1 MLLFF
6 NFIYRKYVW
15 VIIKRFVS
23 KYLYINKSQN
33 TNIPKPL
40 SISIIAIYKDSNI
53 ISGLKTGNPRY
64 GYIWK
69 YVTI

>member
-23 KYLYINKSQN
+23 KYLYINKLQN

-40 SISIIAIYKDSNI
+40 SISIIANNKETNI
-53 ISGLKTGNPRY
+53 INSTE
-64 GYIWK
+64 ID
-69 YVTI
+69 

>member
-23 KYLYINKSQN
+23 KYLHINKLQN
-33 TNIPKPL
+33 TNTPKSL
-40 SISIIAIYKDSNI
+40 SISTIAIYKDSKVIN
-53 ISGLKTGNPRY
+53 GTG
-64 GYIWK
+64 I
-69 YVTI
+69 V

>member
-23 KYLYINKSQN
+23 KYLHINKLQN
-33 TNIPKPL
+33 TNTPKSL
-40 SISIIAIYKDSNI
+40 SISTIAIYKDSKLIN
-53 ISGLKTGNPRY
+53 GTG
-64 GYIWK
+64 I
-69 YVTI
+69 V

>member
-23 KYLYINKSQN
+23 KYLHINKLQN
-33 TNIPKPL
+33 TNTPKPL
-40 SISIIAIYKDSNI
+40 SISTITIYKDSKI
-53 ISGLKTGNPRY
+53 INGTG
-64 GYIWK
+64 I
-69 YVTI
+69 V

>member
-23 KYLYINKSQN
+23 KCLHINKLQN
-33 TNIPKPL
+33 TDTPKPL
-40 SISIIAIYKDSNI
+40 SISTITIYKDSKI
-53 ISGLKTGNPRY
+53 INGTG
-64 GYIWK
+64 I
-69 YVTI
+69 V

>member
-23 KYLYINKSQN
+23 KYLRINKLQN
-33 TNIPKPL
+33 TDTPKPL
-40 SISIIAIYKDSNI
+40 SISAIAIYKDSKVIN
-53 ISGLKTGNPRY
+53 GTG
-64 GYIWK
+64 I
-69 YVTI
+69 V

>member
-23 KYLYINKSQN
+23 KYLHINKLHN
-33 TNIPKPL
+33 TNTPKPL
-40 SISIIAIYKDSNI
+40 SISIIAIYKDSKI
-53 ISGLKTGNPRY
+53 INGTGT
-64 GYIWK
+64 
-69 YVTI
+69 V

>member
-23 KYLYINKSQN
+23 KYLHINKLQN
-33 TNIPKPL
+33 TNTSKSL
-40 SISIIAIYKDSNI
+40 SISTIAIYKDSKVIN
-53 ISGLKTGNPRY
+53 GTG
-64 GYIWK
+64 I
-69 YVTI
+69 V

>member
-23 KYLYINKSQN
+23 KYLHINKLQN
-33 TNIPKPL
+33 TDTPKPL
-40 SISIIAIYKDSNI
+40 SISIIAIYKDSKVIN
-53 ISGLKTGNPRY
+53 GTG
-64 GYIWK
+64 I
-69 YVTI
+69 V

>member
-23 KYLYINKSQN
+23 KYLYVNKLQN
-33 TNIPKPL
+33 TDTPKPL
-40 SISIIAIYKDSNI
+40 SISTIAIYKDSKVIN
-53 ISGLKTGNPRY
+53 GTG
-64 GYIWK
+64 I
-69 YVTI
+69 V

>member
-15 VIIKRFVS
+15 AIIKRFVS
-23 KYLYINKSQN
+23 KHLYINKLQN

-40 SISIIAIYKDSNI
+40 SISIIAIYKDSKI
-53 ISGLKTGNPRY
+53 INGAG
-64 GYIWK
+64 I
-69 YVTI
+69 V

>member
-23 KYLYINKSQN
+23 KYLHINKLQN
-33 TNIPKPL
+33 TDTPKPL
-40 SISIIAIYKDSNI
+40 SVSTIAIYKDSKVINSAGI
-53 ISGLKTGNPRY
+53 
-64 GYIWK
+64 
-69 YVTI
+69 V

>member
-6 NFIYRKYVW
+6 YFIYRKYVW

-23 KYLYINKSQN
+23 KYLYISKSQN

-53 ISGLKTGNPRY
+53 INGTG
-64 GYIWK
+64 I
-69 YVTI
+69 V